1 MNPDMLS
8 IIPRLSREESKV
20 LMLALAEHMR
30 AIDLGKANRSGVS
43 VITYNT
49 ENGLH
54 LGHQVIPRDRS
65 EFQRIPENG
74 EFERIAELFEKC
86 WGFED

>member
-30 AIDLGKANRSGVS
+30 AIDLAKANPIERKVLTYTGKRLPVS
-43 VITYNT
+43 P
-49 ENGLH
+49 
-54 LGHQVIPRDRS
+54 QPIPKHNR
-65 EFQRIPENG
+65 EFQRS
-74 EFERIAELFEKC
+74 AELFEKC